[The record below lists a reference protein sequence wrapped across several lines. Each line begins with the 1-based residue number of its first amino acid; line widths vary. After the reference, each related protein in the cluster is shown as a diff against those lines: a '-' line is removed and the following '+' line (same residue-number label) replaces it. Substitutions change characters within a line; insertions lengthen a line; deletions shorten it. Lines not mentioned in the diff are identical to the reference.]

1 MVDRLK
7 RPAFAK
13 APFGGTP
20 APPMPP
26 AAKKVSTNEMLP
38 GRKALN
44 QIVKGTNGNSLLE
57 AARLDPIGSGAL
69 DQDFLNT
76 KKLSF

>member
-13 APFGGTP
+13 APFGGVP
-20 APPMPP
+20 APPLPP
-26 AAKKVSTNEMLP
+26 AAKKVSTNELLP

-44 QIVKGTNGNSLLE
+44 QIIKSGNSLTE